1 MCIHSRALAGLSL
14 IGLAVMAA
22 ACSNTEHLRQ
32 TEHAREVAELRLQID
47 QRDQLVEAL
56 KVELK
61 GPRQNRKRASPA
73 DSPML
78 TPQMLVRGLSGTP
91 ALAGRV
97 TNVFGQTCTI
107 TVDANPGN
115 IDIQKAIDERTYQR
129 STYADDGH
137 SRKSVCLLR
146 FAIYGDDGH
155 KADVQAVRFDA
166 EAGGVLCEV
175 VPSESDVKIV
185 VGDKADIKSRRPG
198 PRGHQSGR

>member
-1 MCIHSRALAGLSL
+1 MCIHSRALAGLIL

-32 TEHAREVAELRLQID
+32 TEHAREVAELRLQMH

-56 KVELK
+56 RIELK
-61 GPRQNRKRASPA
+61 GTPQTRKRASPT

-78 TPQMLVRGLSGTP
+78 TPQMLMLVRGRGLSGTP

-97 TNVFGQTCTI
+97 TNVSGRTCTI

-115 IDIQKAIDERTYQR
+115 IDIQKAIDERTYQQ
-129 STYADDGH
+129 STYTDDGH
-137 SRKSVCLLR
+137 SRKIVCLLR

-155 KADVQAVRFDA
+155 KADVQAIRFDA

-185 VGDKADIKSRRPG
+185 VGDKADIR
-198 PRGHQSGR
+198 